1 MDIDFT
7 FLPVSDTLINQ
18 TFNTAVVYHQHQDTT
33 GTYNPLTG
41 TVTKTETDFN
51 VWAGIAYRHRV
62 EEGGVGEVYELDC
75 YLDGNTFPH
84 VPKTSDS
91 LTYDGILWRVV
102 EVIKVW
108 SSKGVIASH
117 VKLRSD

>member
-1 MDIDFT
+1 MDIDAT
-7 FLPVSDTLINQ
+7 FLPISNELINNV
-18 TFNTAVVYHQHQDTT
+18 FNTSVVYHQHTDTT
-33 GTYNPLTG
+33 ASYDPITG
-41 TVTKTETDFN
+41 TVPKVETDFN
-51 VWAGIAYRHRV
+51 VWAGIAFRHRV

-75 YLDGNTFPH
+75 YLDGNTLPF

-91 LTYDGILWRVV
+91 LTYDGIRWRVA

-117 VKLRSD
+117 VLLRSD